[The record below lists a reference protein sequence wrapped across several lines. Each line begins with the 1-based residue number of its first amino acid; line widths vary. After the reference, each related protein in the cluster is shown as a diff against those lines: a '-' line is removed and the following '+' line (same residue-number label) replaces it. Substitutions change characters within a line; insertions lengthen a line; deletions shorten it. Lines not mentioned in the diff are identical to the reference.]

1 MGVYAWSA
9 FGNLLE
15 DGVNS
20 GQFDAIVHMGGQ
32 WHFLDFSRCLSVSL
46 TWRASP
52 LPGDHAYNYGDA
64 NGTRADMYLQAY
76 QRVLSRMPW
85 VPVVGTKI

>member
-32 WHFLDFSRCLSVSL
+32 
-46 TWRASP
+46 
-52 LPGDHAYNYGDA
+52 
-64 NGTRADMYLQAY
+64 
-76 QRVLSRMPW
+76 
-85 VPVVGTKI
+85 

>member
-20 GQFDAIVHMGGQ
+20 GQFDAI
-32 WHFLDFSRCLSVSL
+32 
-46 TWRASP
+46 
-52 LPGDHAYNYGDA
+52 
-64 NGTRADMYLQAY
+64 
-76 QRVLSRMPW
+76 
-85 VPVVGTKI
+85 